1 MKRIRFLYALP
12 LVLCAPIFVTAQ
24 NPQIA
29 DNKEAKKVEV
39 GGVVKSRM
47 LEAGPQLVIQNV
59 PGIPLELVEAVKKYT
74 ESKPVGGGAWHPTK
88 REMLVGKRSG
98 NVGQV
103 HLLAAPLGELKQLT
117 SFPDPVGGGS
127 WQPTTGNYFLFF
139 KATGGNEISQL
150 YRYDSEGGNITRLTT
165 NDKMRIGG
173 GPWTT
178 AGDRYLYTSVPTGGG
193 TTSETIKTEFYTID
207 PMDANSAKLLVSLDG
222 VGWGASDWSPDDK
235 KLLMGKY
242 VSANESYIY
251 IYDVAT
257 GEKTLLTPQ
266 EGTDKVAYSGAEFSK
281 DGKGIYLTTDKGSE
295 FQRLMYMD
303 LATKQMKPLTGNI
316 DWDVSDFSISDD
328 GKLLAFTTNEN
339 GFSKLHILETASGK
353 ETKLPKMPAGQISG
367 FSWHKKTNE
376 LRFNVTSYT
385 SISDVYSMD
394 LKSGKIT
401 HWAKTE
407 LNGFDTTGLRE
418 PELIKWKSFDGKMI
432 SGFVYK
438 PPTKFAGKRP
448 VIINIHGGPE
458 GQATPGPQGRG
469 SYYINDLGI
478 AVIYPNVRGSSGFG
492 KTFLALDNG
501 YNRED
506 SVKDIGAL
514 IDWIGTQPDLDKD
527 RIMITGG
534 SYGGYM
540 TLAVATNYNDKIRAS
555 LDVVG
560 ISNFNT
566 FLKNTE
572 TYRRDL
578 RRVEYGD
585 ERDPKMAEFLQ
596 KISPLTNAHKIT
608 KPLFVVQGKNDP
620 RVPYTEAEQIVAAA
634 RANNTPVWF
643 LMANDEGH
651 GFSKKNNSDYLY
663 YSTILFIK
671 DHLLN

>member
-1 MKRIRFLYALP
+1 MKRIPLLYVLL
-12 LVLCAPIFVTAQ
+12 LVFCAPLLVTGQ

-29 DNKEAKKVEV
+29 DNKKAEV
-39 GGVVKSRM
+39 AGVVKSRM

-59 PGIPLELVEAVKKYT
+59 PGVPLELVEAVKKYT
-74 ESKPVGGGAWHPTK
+74 ETKGVGGGNWHPVK
-88 REMLVGKRSG
+88 REMLAGKRAG

-103 HLLAAPLGELKQLT
+103 HLLTTPLGELKQLT
-117 SFPDPVGGGS
+117 NFPDPVGGGS
-127 WQPTTGNYFLFF
+127 WQPTTGDYFLFY

-150 YRYDSEGGNITRLTT
+150 HRYDIATGQVTRLTT
-165 NDKMRIGG
+165 DDKKRIGG
-173 GPWTT
+173 GPWST
-178 AGDRYLYTSVPTGGG
+178 AGDRYIYTSVPTGGG
-193 TTSETIKTEFYTID
+193 TTSETIKTEFYTIN
-207 PMDANSAKLLVSLDG
+207 PMDPASAKLLVSLDG
-222 VGWGASDWSPDDK
+222 VGWFPADWSPDDK
-235 KLLMGKY
+235 KILIGKG
-242 VSANESYIY
+242 VSANESYVY
-251 IYDVAT
+251 LYDVAT

-266 EGTDKVAYSGAEFSK
+266 EGTEKVAYSGAEFSR

-295 FQRLMYMD
+295 FQRLVYMD
-303 LATKQMKPLTGNI
+303 LATKAITPLTSQIN
-316 DWDVSDFSISDD
+316 WDVDGFELSED
-328 GKLLAFTTNEN
+328 GKFIAFITNEN
-339 GFSKLHILETASGK
+339 GFRKLHVLDATTNK
-353 ETKLPKMPAGQISG
+353 EIKLPKLPAGQIGG
-367 FSWHKKTNE
+367 FDWHKKTGE
-376 LRFNVTSYT
+376 LGFNVSSYT
-385 SISDVYSMD
+385 SLADVYSLD

-401 HWAKTE
+401 HWAKSE
-407 LNGFDTTGLRE
+407 LNDFPTSGLRE
-418 PELIKWKSFDGKMI
+418 PELIKWKSFDGLEI
-432 SGFVYK
+432 SGFIYK
-438 PPTKFAGKRP
+438 PPTTFKGKRP

-469 SYYINDLGI
+469 SYYINDLGVAI
-478 AVIYPNVRGSSGFG
+478 IYPNVRGSSGFG
-492 KTFLALDNG
+492 KTFLTLDNG
-501 YNRED
+501 YKRED

-514 IDWIGTQPDLDKD
+514 IDWIAAQPDLDKD
-527 RIMITGG
+527 RIMVTGG

-540 TLAVATNYNDKIRAS
+540 TLAVATMYNDKIRAS

-585 ERDPKMAEFLQ
+585 ERDPKMAEFLE

-634 RANNTPVWF
+634 RKNNTPVWF

-671 DHLLN
+671 EHLLN

>member
-1 MKRIRFLYALP
+1 MKRFPFFSALL
-12 LVLCAPIFVTAQ
+12 LVLCIPAFALAQ
-24 NPQIA
+24 GNPQTTP
-29 DNKEAKKVEV
+29 AKNAEV
-39 GGVVKSRM
+39 QGVVKSRV

-59 PGIPLELVEAVKKYT
+59 PSIPLELVEAVKKYT
-74 ESKPVGGGAWHPTK
+74 ESKPVGGGGWHPVK

-103 HLLAAPLGELKQLT
+103 HLLTTPLGELKQLT
-117 SFPDPVGGGS
+117 NFPDPVGGGS
-127 WQPTTGNYFLFF
+127 WQPTKGEFFLFF

-150 YRYDSEGGNITRLTT
+150 YRYDAASGEITRLTT
-165 NDKMRIGG
+165 DDKMRIGG

-193 TTSETIKTEFYTID
+193 LTSETIKTEFYTINPTD
-207 PMDANSAKLLVSLDG
+207 PKSAKLLAAFDG
-222 VGWGASDWSPDDK
+222 VGWGATDFSPDDK
-235 KLLMGKY
+235 KLLMGKFM
-242 VSANESYIY
+242 SANESYIY
-251 IYDVAT
+251 IYDMAT

-266 EGTDKVAYSGAEFSK
+266 EGSEKVAYGDAEFSK

-303 LATKQMKPLTGNI
+303 LATKAVTPITDYIEWDI
-316 DWDVSDFSISDD
+316 DGFTQSED
-328 GKLLAFTTNEN
+328 GKYLAFVSNEN
-339 GFSKLHILETASGK
+339 GFRILHVLDTSTKK
-353 ETKLPKMPAGQISG
+353 EIKLPKLPSGQVGG
-367 FSWHKKTNE
+367 FNFHKKTGE
-376 LRFNVTSYT
+376 LGFNVSSYQ
-385 SISDVYSMD
+385 SIADVYSLD

-401 HWAKTE
+401 HWAKSE
-407 LNGFDTTGLRE
+407 LNGFDTSGLRE
-418 PELIKWKSFDGKMI
+418 PELIKWKSFDGKSI

-438 PPTKFAGKRP
+438 PPTKFTGKRP

-458 GQATPGPQGRG
+458 GQATPGPLGR
-469 SYYINDLGI
+469 SAYYINDLGVAMI
-478 AVIYPNVRGSSGFG
+478 FPNVRGSSGFG
-492 KTFLALDNG
+492 KTYLTLDNG
-501 YNRED
+501 YKRED

-514 IDWIGTQPDLDKD
+514 IDWIATQPDLDKD
-527 RIMITGG
+527 RILVTGG

-555 LDVVG
+555 LDIVG
-560 ISNFNT
+560 PSNFNT

-585 ERDPKMAEFLQ
+585 ERDPKMFEFLE
-596 KISPLTNAHKIT
+596 KIAPLNNAHKIT

-634 RANNTPVWF
+634 RKNNTPVWF

-651 GFSKKNNSDYLY
+651 GFAKKNNNDYLY

-671 DHLLN
+671 EHLLN